1 MDDSFTDEPDYEDE
15 SDQQERAEEAA
26 APEVPAARN
35 YITPAGLQR
44 LRAELKFLLTRERP
58 AVTEVVAWAAGN
70 GDRSENADYLYGK
83 KRLREIDRRIR
94 FLRKRIDAAEV
105 VDLEAPRSGKAATH
119 VFFGATVRYANA
131 AGTERVVRVV
141 GADEIDLD
149 RGYISWVSPLARA
162 LMKSGPG
169 DTVILRAP
177 GGIEE
182 LEILDVRYEPIPIDP
197 FVEPPGAQVAMKT
210 RPKR

>member
-1 MDDSFTDEPDYEDE
+1 MTKPITHEPDDDDDAEDL
-15 SDQQERAEEAA
+15 RAEEAA
-26 APEVPAARN
+26 APDVAALKN
-35 YITPAGLQR
+35 YITPAGLER

-94 FLRKRIDAAEV
+94 FLRKRIDAAQA
-105 VDLEAPRSGKAATH
+105 VDPEAPRSGRAATH

-131 AGTERVVRVV
+131 AGAERQVRIV

-149 RGYISWVSPLARA
+149 RGYISWVSPLAHA
-162 LMKSGPG
+162 LMTSEPG
-169 DTVILRAP
+169 DTVVLRAP
-177 GGIEE
+177 GGTEE
-182 LEILDVRYEPIPIDP
+182 LEILEVRYERIPLDP
-197 FVEPPGAQVAMKT
+197 FTEPPGAQSAAKP
-210 RPKR
+210 RR